1 MKSRELLI
9 YLLGPLIVIAL
20 GLGACHRQQTARVSR
35 PIPKVWD
42 EAAMASFELPLA
54 DPSIILKH
62 ASSADYYRIRE
73 RKIWKSYPV
82 YAPGKEPPNYM
93 AWLEEQE
100 PELVFDPTKLH
111 TDEDWIKAGEIV
123 FDAPITFNE
132 LAGVRSVQD
141 PSWYEKNKVPVAADG
156 TVPFLRYVIREKGNV
171 EIGDFSCTMCHV
183 RVMPDG
189 SVIKGAQGNFPF
201 GRVFASGLPT
211 NISLEILRKTNIQLF
226 ASPWVKNDPHARL
239 DQMSLEEIIA
249 AYEALPAGVIPRFGS
264 SIFYPPQ
271 VPDLIGVKDRQFLDH
286 TGLMRQRSPEDLMRY
301 SSIVQ
306 GVDILDR
313 FGDYVPVANAPEP
326 ENMSRYS
333 DEQLYALALYVYS
346 LQPPSNPNKFDDL
359 AKRGQEIFKRE
370 RCEGCH
376 TPPLYTNNQLMPVGG
391 FKVSAES
398 QQKFAIMP
406 IALDTDPNLA
416 LNTRRGTGYYKVPS
430 LRGLWYRG
438 PFEHNGSIATLEDW
452 FDKRRL
458 RNDYVP
464 SGFRGAGVKSRPV
477 KGHEYGLNLSPADR
491 QALIAFLKTL

>member
-1 MKSRELLI
+1 MRSRELLI
-9 YLLGPLIVIAL
+9 YLLGPFIVMAL
-20 GLGACHRQQTARVSR
+20 GLGACHRQDTARVSR

-42 EAAMASFELPLA
+42 EAAMAAFELPLA
-54 DPSIILKH
+54 DSRVILKH
-62 ASSADYYRIRE
+62 TSADEYYRIRE

-93 AWLEEQE
+93 EWLEEQE

-111 TDEDWIKAGEIV
+111 TDEDWIKAGEVV

-132 LAGVRSVQD
+132 LAGVRSVRD
-141 PSWYEKNKVPVAADG
+141 PNWYEKNKVPVAADG
-156 TVPFLRYVIREKGNV
+156 TVPFVRYVIREKGNV

-201 GRVFASGLPT
+201 GPVFASGLPS
-211 NISLEILRKTNIQLF
+211 SLSIEILRKVNQQLF
-226 ASPWVKNDPHARL
+226 AAPWVKNDPHARL
-239 DQMSLEEIIA
+239 EKMSMEEIVA
-249 AYEALPAGVIPRFGS
+249 AYEALPPGVLPRFGS
-264 SIFYPPQ
+264 SVFYPPQ
-271 VPDLIGVKDRQFLDH
+271 IPDLIGVKDRQYLDH

-301 SSIVQ
+301 STIVQ

-313 FGDYVPVANAPEP
+313 FGDYVPIGTPPEP

-346 LQPPSNPNKFDDL
+346 LQPPPNPNKFDDH
-359 AKRGQEIFKRE
+359 ARRGQEVFNRE
-370 RCEGCH
+370 RCATCH
-376 TPPLYTNNQLMPVGG
+376 TPPLYTNNALMPVDG
-391 FKVSAES
+391 FKVPPEH

-406 IALDTDPNLA
+406 IALGTDPNLA

-430 LRGLWYRG
+430 LKGLWYRG

-452 FDKRRL
+452 FDPRRL

-464 SGFRGAGVKSRPV
+464 TGFRGAGVKNRPV
-477 KGHEYGLNLSPADR
+477 KGHPFGLELSPEDR
-491 QALIAFLKTL
+491 KALIAFLKTL